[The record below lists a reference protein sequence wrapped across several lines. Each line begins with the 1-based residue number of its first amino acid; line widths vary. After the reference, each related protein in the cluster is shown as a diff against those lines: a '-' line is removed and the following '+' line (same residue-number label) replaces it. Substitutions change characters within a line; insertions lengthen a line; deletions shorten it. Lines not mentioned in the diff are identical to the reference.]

1 MSKGRNKEFVNPTGL
16 SQISSIFLA
25 IVRIVL
31 GIYLLYTD
39 PLSFRF
45 RYLLI
50 ILFLISV
57 SRHLLFYFSK
67 PKPDNIYNFL
77 LDLVT
82 PCLYGFILFHI
93 LSIYQSAFLSLA
105 VSIFLPAI
113 IYCFLFGGD
122 PVPVMSKGIFFSG
135 LLCYVLTFLLAVNY
149 TFDTSTPSVEKYF
162 LANKYYTTAA
172 YEYGTEG
179 GNNYYFDLIHVDS
192 ISSHAQWVEVNQKTY
207 GQYRSSQK
215 YKRMKFGEEEFMIL
229 GRKETPFAKR
239 QYYFLLQ
246 EVNGPFE
253 AKHMEESE
261 YSRFEEGDT
270 FHIEEHK
277 GFLGIGWVTYR

>member
-1 MSKGRNKEFVNPTGL
+1 MSKGKNKEFVNPTGAGPV
-16 SQISSIFLA
+16 SSIVLA

-31 GIYLLYTD
+31 GINLLYTD
-39 PLSFRF
+39 PLSSRF

-57 SRHLLFYFSK
+57 ARQLLYYFSK

-82 PCLYGFILFHI
+82 PCLYGFILFHV
-93 LSIYQSAFLSLA
+93 LSVYQSEFLSLS

-113 IYCFLFGGD
+113 IYCFLFGGA
-122 PVPVMSKGIFFSG
+122 PVPVMSKGIFWGG
-135 LLCYVLTFLLAVNY
+135 LLSYVLTFLLVVNY
-149 TFDTSTPSVEKYF
+149 AFDTSNPSVEKYF
-162 LANKYYTTAA
+162 LANKYYTTAP
-172 YEYGTEG
+172 YDHGTAG
-179 GNNYYFDLIHVDS
+179 GNVYYFDLIYVDS
-192 ISSHAQWVEVNQKTY
+192 ISNPAQWVEVNQKTY

-215 YKRMKFGEEEFMIL
+215 YKRMKIEDAEFMIL
-229 GRKETPFAKR
+229 DKKETPFAKR

-253 AKHMEESE
+253 AKHMEEPE
-261 YSRFEEGDT
+261 YAKFEEGDT
-270 FHIEEHK
+270 FHIEKHK
-277 GFLGIGWVTYR
+277 GLLGVRWVTYW

>member
-1 MSKGRNKEFVNPTGL
+1 MSKGKNKEFVNPTGVGP
-16 SQISSIFLA
+16 ISSILLA
-25 IVRIVL
+25 IVRIAL

-57 SRHLLFYFSK
+57 ARHLLFYFSK

-77 LDLVT
+77 LDLFT
-82 PCLYGFILFHI
+82 PCLYGFILFHV
-93 LSIYQSAFLSLA
+93 LSIYQSEFLSLS

-122 PVPVMSKGIFFSG
+122 PAPVMSKGIFWGG
-135 LLCYVLTFLLAVNY
+135 LVCYVLTFLLTLNY
-149 TFDTSTPSVEKYF
+149 AFDTSNPAVEKYF
-162 LANKYYTTAA
+162 LANKYYSTAPYDHGA
-172 YEYGTEG
+172 AG

-192 ISSHAQWVEVNQKTY
+192 ISTPAQWVEVNQKTY

-215 YKRMKFGEEEFMIL
+215 YKRMKFGETEFMIL
-229 GRKETPFAKR
+229 AKKETPFAKR

-246 EVNGPFE
+246 EANGPFQ
-253 AKHMEESE
+253 AKHIEESD

-270 FHIEEHK
+270 FHIEKHK
-277 GFLGIGWVTYR
+277 GFLGVGWVTYW